1 MTAADIDSMSS
12 QEVLSYFDLYVDYIN
27 TQADAL
33 MDILGMDLHKLTTV
47 SAVDRMNDYLW
58 IEFVRS
64 FLTPESYEELEELIS
79 RCELLE
85 QRYINANDTDFL
97 SFYL

>member
-1 MTAADIDSMSS
+1 MSRELRHMTAADIDSMSS

-47 SAVDRMNDYLW
+47 SAVDRMNDYL
-58 IEFVRS
+58 
-64 FLTPESYEELEELIS
+64 
-79 RCELLE
+79 
-85 QRYINANDTDFL
+85 
-97 SFYL
+97 